1 MRHNEVH
8 QGTAVPVHLD
18 THEPDVDLT
27 PGTAKSEIVS
37 FLYRRP
43 EFGFK
48 PKELEAALDLPH
60 GTVTTTLTRL
70 SDQGFIGKTTDSHYH
85 ALEHRE
91 DLHRYVSSLD
101 QVQRMFEEETKDF
114 AANTEW
120 GDNPPEAVDAG
131 ELDAEI
137 DELETGF
144 EDG

>member
-1 MRHNEVH
+1 M
-8 QGTAVPVHLD
+8 PVHLD

-27 PGTAKSEIVS
+27 PGTAKSDIVS
-37 FLYRRP
+37 FLYSHP

-48 PKELEAALDLPH
+48 PREIEDELDLPH
-60 GTVTTTLTRL
+60 GTVTTTLKRL
-70 SDQGFIGKTTDSHYH
+70 YDQGFIGKTTDSHYH

-101 QVQRMFEEETKDF
+101 QVQRMFEEGTEDV

-120 GDNPPEAVDAG
+120 GENPPEDVDED

-137 DELETGF
+137 DELEAGF
-144 EDG
+144 EDA

>member
-1 MRHNEVH
+1 M
-8 QGTAVPVHLD
+8 PVHLD

-27 PGTAKSEIVS
+27 PGTAKSDIVA
-37 FLYRRP
+37 FLYSQP

-48 PKELEAALDLPH
+48 PKELEDELDLPH

-70 SDQGFIGKTTDSHYH
+70 YDQGFVGKTADSHYH

-91 DLHRYVSSLD
+91 DLYRYVSSLD
-101 QVQRMFEEETKDF
+101 QVQRMFEEEYEDF

-120 GDNPPEAVDAG
+120 EGNPPEAVDEG

-137 DELETGF
+137 DELEA
-144 EDG
+144 DLKDA